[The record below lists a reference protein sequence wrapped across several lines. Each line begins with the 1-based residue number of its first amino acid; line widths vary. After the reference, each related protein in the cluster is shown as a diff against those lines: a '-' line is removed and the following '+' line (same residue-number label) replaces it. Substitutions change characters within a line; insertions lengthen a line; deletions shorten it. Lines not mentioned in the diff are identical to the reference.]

1 MNTMLKLLFM
11 FALSSLSYLSAETPN
26 WLAHLNRYRA
36 MHSAQPLVISQVLT
50 QSAQKVADANAAIG
64 RLEHSKGN
72 YGENLA
78 YTGYPDGNVTL
89 AIDLFY
95 SEVDVYD
102 WKNPGYSDRTGHF
115 TQLVWNSSSSVGVGT
130 NGHFICM
137 QFYPPGN
144 YLGSFEYNVFPLAQI
159 VPIPVVPSPI
169 PVVPSPSPLVPSPI
183 PVVPSPI
190 LVVPSP
196 IPVVPSPSPIVP
208 SPSPIVPSP
217 SPIVPSPIPVIPSPS
232 PIVPSEINRTFYI
245 IVGYPIQSPQFSCQ
259 LPKLKVLKCSQT
271 NISSTKIFYIVF
283 FDAESMSSQDLKIL
297 VQAMTLE
304 TTFPLSTTITLWN
317 DTRVVLRVR
326 QNVK

>member
-1 MNTMLKLLFM
+1 MIMNTMLKLFFM
-11 FALSSLSYLSAETPN
+11 FALYSLSYISAETPS
-26 WLAHLNRYRA
+26 WLAHLNHYRA

-64 RLEHSKGN
+64 KLEHSMGN

-102 WKNPGYSDRTGHF
+102 WKNPGYSPKTGHF

-137 QFYPPGN
+137 QFLPPGN

-159 VPIPVVPSPI
+159 VPVVPSPVPI
-169 PVVPSPSPLVPSPI
+169 VPSPLPIVPSPV
-183 PVVPSPI
+183 PVVRSP
-190 LVVPSP
+190 L
-196 IPVVPSPSPIVP
+196 PIVP

-217 SPIVPSPIPVIPSPS
+217 SPIVPVVSSPS
-232 PIVPSEINRTFYI
+232 PIVPSEINTTFYI
-245 IVGYPIQSPQFSCQ
+245 IVGYPIQSPVYSCQ

-271 NISSTKIFYIVF
+271 NVSSTKIFYKVL
-283 FDAESMSSQDLKIL
+283 FDAESMSSQDLKSL

-304 TTFPLSTTITLWN
+304 TIFPLSTTITLWN